1 MKKKDIQEIR
11 GKDEKVLRKEID
23 KIRNE
28 IAKLRIAHYSS
39 PSKDTN
45 TASKMKKKLAVMLT
59 IYQEK
64 VNSKKKDN

>member
-11 GKDEKVLRKEID
+11 GKDQKILKKEID

-28 IAKLRIAHYSS
+28 IAKLRISHYSS
-39 PSKDTN
+39 PTKDTN
-45 TASKMKKKLAVMLT
+45 TVSKMRKKLAVMLT

-64 VNSKKKDN
+64 ISSEKKQ